1 MKHHPLHPWQKEHH
15 KRVKDFHKN
24 HALAIENGE
33 NGNGLLAK
41 WERFLYHKGKALF
54 KAGK

>member
-1 MKHHPLHPWQKEHH
+1 MAKEHH

-41 WERFLYHKGKALF
+41 WERFLYHKEKLF
-54 KAGK
+54 LKQANN

>member
-15 KRVKDFHKN
+15 IGVKDFHKN
-24 HALAIENGE
+24 HALAIESGE

-41 WERFLYHKGKALF
+41 WERFLYNKGKALF